1 MRVLSYV
8 SSICVLSCTLSAA
21 VITSGS
27 ITAPYILSGP
37 FVFNGAYFTLKGG
50 VSSGGIRDLG
60 RDHSPGD
67 SISIFTQYQTFNVGS
82 ASVAGTDFPLL
93 DYTSSGFIID
103 GPAIVLDHGGGS
115 YSGTFSFVGSLCG
128 SIIPGSIF
136 VCAVSFPDLTG
147 IGTVDVTVAD
157 FHITPQTVL
166 IPTKVVYTFTVP
178 EPANAMLMAPVIVL
192 LALLQWKSTRGN
204 FGAG

>member
-27 ITAPYILSGP
+27 ITAPYNLSGP
-37 FVFNGAYFTLKGG
+37 FVFKGAYFTLQGG

-60 RDHSPGD
+60 RAHSPGD

-82 ASVAGTDFPLL
+82 ASVAGTDFPVL
-93 DYTSSGFIID
+93 DFTGSGFIID
-103 GPAIVLDHGGGS
+103 GPAIVLDHGVGS
-115 YSGTFSFVGSLCG
+115 YSGTFSFVGSVCG
-128 SIIPGSIF
+128 AYYFQAPCVVSIQG
-136 VCAVSFPDLTG
+136 LTG
-147 IGTVDVTVAD
+147 MGTVDVTVED
-157 FHITPQTVL
+157 FHVAPQTIL

-178 EPANAMLMAPVIVL
+178 EPANAMLIAPVIVL
-192 LALLQWKSTRGN
+192 FALLRWKSTRGN
-204 FGAG
+204 FGAS